1 MSHDGEE
8 MFVFAPLPKG
18 ASVPRRVVRLVPEA
32 RRLADGDEAGGGSGR
47 AIRLRYR
54 FGFGETHPVPL
65 AALDEIVE
73 LPWRSGAIGPR
84 EVRALAPHAITAA
97 KRACQRAA
105 RDLDELARTIDRA
118 VDPKADDHDELRR
131 FLGDSDALSD
141 PADGDTDATRLA
153 QIFAALLRGLR
164 AAEDEGCGLLL
175 IRTESAA

>member
-1 MSHDGEE
+1 M
-8 MFVFAPLPKG
+8 FAPLRKG
-18 ASVPRRVVRLVPEA
+18 ASVPRRVERLVPEEHGD
-32 RRLADGDEAGGGSGR
+32 ADGGDAGGGTGR

-65 AALDEIVE
+65 AALDEIVA
-73 LPWRSGAIGPR
+73 LPWRAGSIGPR

-118 VDPKADDHDELRR
+118 VDPKADDDDHVELRR
-131 FLGDSDALSD
+131 FLGDTDALSD

-153 QIFAALLRGLR
+153 QVFAALLRGLR

-175 IRTESAA
+175 IRTERAA